1 MYESSIQRFVIRF
14 ADRRRVM
21 VRKINAILNMAED
34 VQRGLLDLGVPYS
47 NVCENTQTLIRRIR
61 RKFSEIVKD
70 EYREETITGWSLDKE
85 TQIMTVMWSDKV
97 EEDFLI
103 DTIITREGLVSLQQI
118 CSFRAL
124 NIVRSLATGSLE
136 KMIQLRLRTHY

>member
-1 MYESSIQRFVIRF
+1 MP
-14 ADRRRVM
+14 
-21 VRKINAILNMAED
+21 ED
-34 VQRGLLDLGVPYS
+34 VQRGILDLGIPYS
-47 NVCENTQTLIRRIR
+47 NVCEKTQTLIRRI
-61 RKFSEIVKD
+61 SVKD

-103 DTIITREGLVSLQQI
+103 DTIITREGLVSLKQI

-136 KMIQLRLRTHY
+136 KMIQLRLRTHC